1 MLEMTAVSHAI
12 SISCTGI
19 KHTEVKEK
27 EHFDELLQGFMI
39 TFLHLKVKFTFLK
52 EVVNEKYFVMK
63 NTVNVLFI

>member
-27 EHFDELLQGFMI
+27 EHFDELLQGLYDYI
-39 TFLHLKVKFTFLK
+39 SSPKS
-52 EVVNEKYFVMK
+52 EVYFFK
-63 NTVNVLFI
+63 GGS